1 MQDGDEAITLS
12 GFVSPSACNTE
23 NGDVTIIGVGENGS
37 GVLDALLKNDF
48 LQDLQ
53 PYSYVLIPVTS
64 SRKNSRDLRVEC
76 ASINR
81 DGTNSPAEESVDTV
95 SQFRARFPILSRLF
109 KRETAGDESPE
120 PDDCPRSGGNDGR
133 NDERKDGRNDGRNIR
148 DHESPVEDW
157 LDRTLL
163 VRNHAF
169 TRLRS
174 LDPSLVRIGME
185 IVENSNSLI
194 IVSDLREDSLDICL
208 LLDALCV
215 REGKRDLFFLIQSES
230 YRDIWTVQYL
240 NKCIQEV
247 AMCANSVIMVP
258 PVSDENMEA
267 AAEVLSA
274 LHNLIDH
281 TGTVNIDLADIKH
294 IAGFGNIGM
303 MALGKG
309 TGEARTEQAVK
320 SCLSHPMLDIDLEGI
335 ERAIVCVNGGE
346 DMTIEEAESASYYI
360 SKKIREGAKIIWG
373 AHVSLELNDRLEVVL
388 LVGLTPHQALL
399 HHYAGT

>member
-1 MQDGDEAITLS
+1 LQDGNETIALG
-12 GFVSPSACNTE
+12 GFVGSSVANPE
-23 NGDVTIIGVGENGS
+23 NGGVTIIGVGEKGCS
-37 GVLDALLKNDF
+37 VLDALREKDYLE
-48 LQDLQ
+48 DLQ
-53 PYSYVLIPVTS
+53 PYSYVSIPVTS
-64 SRKNSRDLRVEC
+64 SRKNSRDQRVEC

-81 DGTNSPAEESVDTV
+81 DGTNSPVDENAESVDTV
-95 SQFRARFPILSRLF
+95 SQFRTRFPILSRLF

-120 PDDCPRSGGNDGR
+120 PDDCSQSGGNDGR
-133 NDERKDGRNDGRNIR
+133 NDGGNIR
-148 DHESPVEDW
+148 DHDPLLEDW
-157 LDRTLL
+157 LERTLL
-163 VRNHAF
+163 VRNPAF

-174 LDPSLVRIGME
+174 FDPTLVRIGME
-185 IVENSNSLI
+185 IVEKSRSLI
-194 IVSDLREDSLDICL
+194 IVSDLREDSLDVCL
-208 LLDALCV
+208 LLNALCV
-215 REGKRDLFFLIQSES
+215 REGKRDLFFLIQSET
-230 YRDIWTVQYL
+230 YRDIWTVQFL
-240 NKCIQEV
+240 NKCIQGV

-258 PVSDENMEA
+258 PVSDKNLGA

-274 LHNLIDH
+274 LHNLINH

-309 TGEARTEQAVK
+309 TGEARTEMAVK

-373 AHVSLELNDRLEVVL
+373 AHVSLELNNRLEVVL